1 MSSFAS
7 LPAGRRFALLLALA
21 AFGPACT
28 SAADASPDASAPGES
43 AGGAPAGPPPAAVAF
58 AVAPGDSVAAISP
71 ATRALFDR
79 IVAAADSQNVA
90 QKPYGEIVQWVG
102 DQLRGRPYAAGL
114 LDAPPRETLLADL
127 TQFDCVLYIENVL
140 AVAHGIATGDATP
153 EAFVAEVARMRYR
166 GGAMNGYGSR
176 LHYFTEWIADNET
189 RGTLR
194 NVTGDAGGVALDT
207 RIVFMSEHRAA
218 YPRLADAAAF
228 DSVLAAESRLAGLDL
243 VYIPK
248 ARIAEAY
255 ARLQPGDVVAMAT
268 SIGGL
273 DVTHTGFVHVTPA
286 AAGAAGRT
294 GFLHASSA
302 SNAVTLSPDLHAYV
316 RDIRN
321 QTGIVVARPLDP
333 RTDRASGPGEPGPE

>member
-1 MSSFAS
+1 MSSFATPS
-7 LPAGRRFALLLALA
+7 AGRRLGLLLALA

-28 SAADASPDASAPGES
+28 SAADASPDASAPDES
-43 AGGAPAGPPPAAVAF
+43 AAAAPAGPPPAAAL
-58 AVAPGDSVAAISP
+58 AVSPADSVAAISP
-71 ATRALFDR
+71 ETRAAFDR
-79 IVAAADSQNVA
+79 IMADAASQNVA

-102 DQLRGRPYAAGL
+102 DQLRGRPYTAGL

-127 TQFDCVLYIENVL
+127 TQFDCVLYVENVL
-140 AVAHGIATGDATP
+140 AVARGIATGDATP
-153 EAFVAEVARMRYR
+153 EAFVAEIARMRYR

-176 LHYFTEWIADNET
+176 LHYFTEWIADNEA

-194 NVTGDAGGVALDT
+194 DVTQDAGGEPFVKT
-207 RIVFMSEHRAA
+207 ITFMSEHRSA

-228 DSVLAAESRLAGLDL
+228 DSVLAAEARLAGLDL

-248 ARIAEAY
+248 SRIAEAY
-255 ARLQPGDVVAMAT
+255 ESLRPGDVVAMAT

-273 DVTHTGFVHVTPA
+273 DVTHTGFVHVTP
-286 AAGAAGRT
+286 GASGAT

-302 SNAVTLSPDLHAYV
+302 SNAVKLSPDLHAYV

-321 QTGIVVARPLDP
+321 QTGIVVVRPLDP
-333 RTDRASGPGEPGPE
+333 RRDRARGPGEPGPE